1 MRWIYCRTIKNEEI
15 SDIEKCSFTHLLWGK
30 KNLCAQ
36 KTYPQWYYFLSIN
49 GRYVCFSSQKTL
61 E

>member
-30 KNLCAQ
+30 K
-36 KTYPQWYYFLSIN
+36 TYVPTKLIHN
-49 GRYVCFSSQKTL
+49 GTIF
-61 E
+61 